1 MAYCTTDMDVS
12 AGSAM
17 RVIRTKTP
25 IYGLDEIADYAK
37 LSKNTIRKLV
47 KESNFPAGKVGG
59 KWCSY
64 IESIDSWRTS
74 QINNGNAIF

>member
-1 MAYCTTDMDVS
+1 
-12 AGSAM
+12 M
-17 RVIRTKTP
+17 RVLRTKTP

-59 KWCSY
+59 KWSSD
-64 IESIDSWRTS
+64 IESIDRWRAS
-74 QINNGNAIF
+74 KINNS